1 MSDYRPNE
9 DRPNDIESRLVRE
22 EAHIPSPYDPAF
34 EHDLDLYFLGPKSEQ
49 RQFLDEALHL
59 VLNDHVFWRR
69 NYWPKDPPAIG
80 YSKTNGQDAAHF
92 KEMFFNELFSL
103 VSDLKLDVPVFSPRY
118 MAHMISETTLPSLVA
133 YFATL
138 LYNPNNV
145 SSEASPVTIRYEL
158 EVGKQFARLFGFDE
172 RTAFGHLTSGGTVAN
187 YESLWFHK
195 AGRLL
200 PLGIEM
206 ARRVH
211 DGKQGETGAD
221 ALFALLNVP
230 LDRAEGQLA
239 AFLGEG
245 DDPESQWK
253 KLDSCLMAHLGE
265 TRFIRQVEKLFDTE
279 WIEPVVLVP
288 RTVHYSWR
296 RAASLFGF
304 GRDNFRKVA
313 VDEQFR
319 MRPDDL
325 ERQMERCLAERTPI
339 IQIVSIV
346 GTTEFGSV
354 DPVGELADVRD
365 RMIKRGLYA
374 PIHVDGAYG
383 GYFATMFRNGEDAVQ
398 PLPRHESWISDAF
411 CSLHRVD
418 SVTVDPHKAGYT
430 PYGSGSIVIKH
441 GYLKDLVAENAPYCL
456 DRENNTDDEAPRP
469 QLGKFILEGSK
480 PGAVAASVWFS
491 HRLIP
496 LNKNGYGRQLTI
508 LCRIARQ
515 FDTMV
520 EQREGI
526 ISLYRPHLNL
536 VCLVATHAAIER
548 LSELNELNEHLAARF
563 GVRDVISIQSYDYLV
578 SRTTVAMDMPILDT
592 HPAIRDLVQ
601 DADTLSVLRLVFM
614 NRWVVDEDED
624 GKSYLEDFLDHLQ
637 AAVKERLA

>member
-1 MSDYRPNE
+1 MSTLKHEASGEHLPT
-9 DRPNDIESRLVRE
+9 RE
-22 EAHIPSPYDPAF
+22 TAKVPSPMDPAF

-49 RQFLDEALHL
+49 RQFLYEALQL
-59 VLNDHVFWRR
+59 VLNEHVFWRR

-80 YSKTNGQDAAHF
+80 YSKVNGPDATHF
-92 KEMFFNELFSL
+92 REMFFTELFTL
-103 VSDLKLDVPVFSPRY
+103 ISDLKLDVPVFSPRY

-145 SSEASPVTIRYEL
+145 SSEASLVTIRHEL
-158 EVGKQFARLFGFDE
+158 EVGKQFAKLFGFE
-172 RTAFGHLTSGGTVAN
+172 PRTAFGHLTSGGTVAN

-211 DGKQGETGAD
+211 DGKNGPKGAD
-221 ALFALLNVP
+221 ALFALLNVD
-230 LDRAEGQLA
+230 LETAEGELA

-245 DDPESQWK
+245 SDPEAQWA

-265 TRFIRQVEKLFDTE
+265 ARFTRKVERLFETE
-279 WIEPVVLVP
+279 WMEPVVLVP
-288 RTVHYSWR
+288 RTVHYCWR

-325 ERQMERCLAERTPI
+325 ERQLARCLEERTPV

-354 DPVGELADVRD
+354 DPIGELANVRD
-365 RMIKRGLYA
+365 RMQQKGIYA

-383 GYFATMFRNGEDAVQ
+383 GYFATMFCDGEEPVR
-398 PLPRHESWISDAF
+398 PLGRPDDWIGEAYR
-411 CSLHRVD
+411 SLHRVD

-430 PYGSGSIVIKH
+430 PYGAGSIVIKH

-456 DRENNTDDEAPRP
+456 DRDNMTDEEDPRP

-480 PGAVAASVWFS
+480 PGDVAASVWFS

-496 LNKNGYGRQLTI
+496 LDKNGYGRQLTI

-515 FDTMV
+515 FDEMIRHRDGV
-520 EQREGI
+520 V
-526 ISLYRPHLNL
+526 SLFRPHLNI
-536 VCLVATHAAIER
+536 VCLVALRPGIER
-548 LSELNELNEHLAARF
+548 LSELNVLTEYLAHRF

-578 SRTTVAMDMPILDT
+578 SRTTVAVDMPIIGTLPEVDG
-592 HPAIRDLVQ
+592 LQ
-601 DADTLSVLRLVFM
+601 KDADTVSVLRLVFM
-614 NRWVVDEDED
+614 NRWVVDE
-624 GKSYLEDFLDHLQ
+624 GANGRTYLEDFLD
-637 AAVKERLA
+637 RLEEVVQEYEG